1 MKTIS
6 KPSHLVISSLANR
19 QNLFQILLSPIAL
32 HYGIGT
38 YVKLFVRH
46 FWQRWST
53 EYISSLRWYTK
64 WHYPTRN
71 VQVGDIFIHQDDNM
85 IPTKWQT
92 HTGKDGLVRVVTI
105 KTATGT
111 YKRPM
116 TKIVMPLASDSPPN
130 V

>member
-1 MKTIS
+1 MKTTS

-71 VQVGDIFIHQDDNM
+71 VQVGDIVIHQDDNM
-85 IPTKWQT
+85 IPTKWQILERM
-92 HTGKDGLVRVVTI
+92 D
-105 KTATGT
+105 
-111 YKRPM
+111 
-116 TKIVMPLASDSPPN
+116 
-130 V
+130 